1 MRTDIEVLVVG
12 DCYLEKADQP
22 SHLVDA
28 ATFELD

>member
-1 MRTDIEVLVVG
+1 LVVG

-22 SHLVDA
+22 GHLVDD